1 MKAIREQAY
10 TFLVLG
16 WVYFSF
22 YLIFWDTTLGGI
34 QQLNF
39 WTFSSTEFCS
49 VIAFA
54 FMMTQTALMETAAD
68 EMTKELK
75 EDWFKAL
82 LRQDMAYYDIRDVS
96 SQASIISTNGRQ
108 YKK

>member
-1 MKAIREQAY
+1 MI
-10 TFLVLG
+10 
-16 WVYFSF
+16 
-22 YLIFWDTTLGGI
+22 
-34 QQLNF
+34 
-39 WTFSSTEFCS
+39 
-49 VIAFA
+49 
-54 FMMTQTALMETAAD
+54 QTALMETAAD

-82 LRQDMAYYDIRDVS
+82 LRQDMAYFDIRDVS